1 MNPQT
6 PRKLEEPKLVARR
19 LIAGTTD
26 QREQPSITFNLEEN
40 AAAFLVRWRRLHVRA
55 LPTAIEIFGN
65 VVHPAGIREMR
76 IHTGPGYRVY
86 FVQKKQVILLL
97 LCGGSKASQARDIAR
112 AKKIAQELKDNDNG

>member
-1 MNPQT
+1 M
-6 PRKLEEPKLVARR
+6 
-19 LIAGTTD
+19 AG
-26 QREQPSITFNLEEN
+26 RFAGCESASSHSCEAGVSPVRNLGDCK
-40 AAAFLVRWRRLHVRA
+40 V
-55 LPTAIEIFGN
+55 IGS
-65 VVHPAGIREMR
+65 GIREMR